1 MKCSS
6 FSGQHTHAVS
16 GCQAGAWRPR
26 GRSPWVSSGRAGCPQ
41 RGAGAWEPGVRTVP
55 WELGEPSG
63 CLVCQSSGFLS
74 GKWNET
80 NLAG

>member
-1 MKCSS
+1 M
-6 FSGQHTHAVS
+6 
-16 GCQAGAWRPR
+16 
-26 GRSPWVSSGRAGCPQ
+26 SSGRAGCPQ